1 VLDRYLSPGDGV
13 IDLGANVGRYTE
25 AYAKRVGSRGLVLAV
40 EPEAKNFAELVSK
53 VSGYAWV
60 ECVNAVVS
68 GPVAPMF
75 AAPFFVDGGDRRRS
89 SCWAKNRILDGP
101 EQFPALETLDN
112 LARTV
117 PNLRAIKMDV
127 QGAECHVLDGAQ
139 ETLGRDLVWAVELW
153 PAGLKNAGRSIDELA
168 QVFLD
173 HGYQVVG
180 DRAGRRLE
188 QIVGAIRDYDGHK
201 STDVVL
207 KRTSP
212 EMSR

>member
-1 VLDRYLSPGDGV
+1 
-13 IDLGANVGRYTE
+13 
-25 AYAKRVGSRGLVLAV
+25 
-40 EPEAKNFAELVSK
+40 
-53 VSGYAWV
+53 
-60 ECVNAVVS
+60 
-68 GPVAPMF
+68 
-75 AAPFFVDGGDRRRS
+75 
-89 SCWAKNRILDGP
+89 
-101 EQFPALETLDN
+101 LDN